1 MPKAFFI
8 VRAVVAAPLREKFDH
23 WYATD
28 QSRLAHAAFKS
39 EKCWRFWSAREPGV
53 HYAVYR
59 FADLAAADAAL
70 NAASFK
76 ALVADFDRSWCRRHP
91 HPRCCE
97 PGRGAGRFV
106 ALLSSHLY

>member
-1 MPKAFFI
+1 MSRAYFI
-8 VRAVVAAPLREKFDH
+8 VRAVVAEPLREKFDH

-28 QSRLAHAAFKS
+28 HLPSAHAAFKS

-53 HYAVYR
+53 HYAIYR

-76 ALVADFDRSWCRRHP
+76 ALVADFDRAWPSGVTRTRDVVS
-91 HPRCCE
+91 E
-97 PGRGAGRFV
+97 VEELGA
-106 ALLSSHLY
+106 S